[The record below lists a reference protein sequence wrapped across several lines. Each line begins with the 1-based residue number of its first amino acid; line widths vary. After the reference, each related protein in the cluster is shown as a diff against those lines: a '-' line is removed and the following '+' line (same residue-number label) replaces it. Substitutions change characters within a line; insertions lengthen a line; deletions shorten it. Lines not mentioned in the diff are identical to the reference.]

1 MYFIANN
8 ENYIVAASKDFLEQC
23 GSRDLCA
30 IASSLK
36 DGVFHLERETNSFVA
51 KNFEDFEYSTSDLY
65 SSFGTLTLY
74 RISKKELQI
83 DQSTVEDANIT
94 YLKQLK
100 ERKIATSDNEFSIP
114 TIESLQKHS
123 TTEESTEKTDKVIE
137 SDDKRVETVE
147 SVARDTESTESDEKE
162 EESSFET
169 IKLFSNTSVEE
180 SSDEE
185 KETIKLFNYDSESSE
200 DKVAE
205 PHQMKQEVIEAK
217 IVEEKTATIEEKKEY
232 PEEKEEK
239 HDSDLDKLI
248 SLSDVKELDKT
259 QLKIEE
265 HENDKI
271 VTEKVVNIPTTI
283 ESETK
288 EDKEPKEKRA
298 IDKIKEKL
306 FPWGSRNTENIEL
319 EESDI
324 LKPASD
330 LVDEKKEELT
340 TTKEE
345 LLKSVEDK
353 ESTDAIETINII
365 EQSVDAVDVIKP
377 EDDKEKLAD
386 TIKIYE
392 TKEDEV
398 IHKAIAEVPEVE
410 EKKEDLTLEEL
421 ELAELKAMHES
432 KNRIAQTT
440 PEVRVSKD
448 ESTTEKSEEPLNKDN
463 SQLYYKIIEMQVK
476 GIDLERNAQNLNVDI
491 DSYKMLVDNYLDE
504 LENYNDD
511 LKNRVHSTITMLA
524 DAGELL
530 SLNVVSK
537 KLNEIA
543 VTTEPATPLRDL
555 TLLVSLLRD
564 KVGNKKST
572 VVADKIK
579 TVETPAVKSTEKE
592 ALKRDENDL
601 GFNLIDITTPEELLV
616 KIPAETIDYDP
627 HKASDELNLPV
638 SLILEFADDF
648 TTQAK
653 EHLNQMVK
661 AYREGDLKTLQTT
674 AHMLKGAASNLRID
688 PLAENL
694 FTIQKLQS
702 LSSAEKLLKE
712 FVAKLKGLENKLKI
726 IEGINNEN

>member
-36 DGVFHLERETNSFVA
+36 DGVFHLESETNSFIA
-51 KNFEDFEYSTSDLY
+51 KNFEEFEYNTSDLY

-74 RISKKELQI
+74 SISKKEVEI
-83 DQSTVEDANIT
+83 EQSTVEDENIS

-100 ERKIATSDNEFSIP
+100 EGKIATSDNEFSIP
-114 TIESLQKHS
+114 TIESLQNQPA
-123 TTEESTEKTDKVIE
+123 TEEATDVVDKAIE
-137 SDDKRVETVE
+137 SVEKSVEVEE
-147 SVARDTESTESDEKE
+147 SVAKEQETKEVEEKKE

-169 IKLFSNTSVEE
+169 IKLFSNTAAEE
-180 SSDEE
+180 NSDEE
-185 KETIKLFNYDSESSE
+185 KETIKLFNYDSENSE
-200 DKVAE
+200 DKQTE
-205 PHQMKQEVIEAK
+205 PHKEKQEV
-217 IVEEKTATIEEKKEY
+217 VEEKVGIVEKKE
-232 PEEKEEK
+232 ESQEKEDE
-239 HDSDLDKLI
+239 DDIDLNKLI
-248 SLSDVKELDKT
+248 SLSDVKPLDET
-259 QLKIEE
+259 QLKIEDNE
-265 HENDKI
+265 YDQ
-271 VTEKVVNIPTTI
+271 VVAEKLVDIPTTI
-283 ESETK
+283 EDEVEETQ
-288 EDKEPKEKRA
+288 EVTEKRA

-306 FPWGSRNTENIEL
+306 FPWGSRNKEDIEL

-330 LVDEKKEELT
+330 LVEESKEELT

-345 LLKSVEDK
+345 LLKTIKDE
-353 ESTDAIETINII
+353 EPTDTINII
-365 EQSVDAVDVIKP
+365 EKSDEAIDAIKH
-377 EDDKEKLAD
+377 EDEKEELTD
-386 TIKIYE
+386 TIKIVE
-392 TKEDEV
+392 TKEDVV
-398 IHKAIAEVPEVE
+398 IHKEIAEVSTVE
-410 EKKEDLTLEEL
+410 EKKVELSLEEQ
-421 ELAELKAMHES
+421 ELAELKAMHEKRDTLLHTKS
-432 KNRIAQTT
+432 Q
-440 PEVRVSKD
+440 VSD
-448 ESTTEKSEEPLNKDN
+448 TPLNKDN
-463 SQLYYKIIEMQVK
+463 SQLYYKIIEMQVNS
-476 GIDLERNAQNLNVDI
+476 IDIERNAQNLNVDI

-530 SLNVVSK
+530 SLNVISK

-564 KVGNKKST
+564 KMGSKSAT
-572 VVADKIK
+572 VVAKK
-579 TVETPAVKSTEKE
+579 VETVDAP
-592 ALKRDENDL
+592 ALKPAEEAVASESEKDL
-601 GFNLIDITTPEELLV
+601 GFNLVEITTPQELLA
-616 KIPAETIDYDP
+616 KIPADTIDYDP

-638 SLILEFADDF
+638 SLILEFAEDF
-648 TTQAK
+648 TAQAK

-661 AYREGDLKTLQTT
+661 AYKEGDLKTLQTT

-702 LSSAEKLLKE
+702 LSNAEELLKE
-712 FVAKLKGLENKLKI
+712 FVAKLKGLESKLKI

>member
-74 RISKKELQI
+74 SISKKEEQI
-83 DQSTVEDANIT
+83 DTSTAEDANIT

-100 ERKIATSDNEFSIP
+100 EGKIAASDNEFSIP
-114 TIESLQKHS
+114 TIETLQKQS
-123 TTEESTEKTDKVIE
+123 TTEEATERRDKVIE
-137 SDDKRVETVE
+137 SDQKSIEVIEN
-147 SVARDTESTESDEKE
+147 TESKEVEETKE

-169 IKLFSNTSVEE
+169 IRLFSNTSAEK

-205 PHQMKQEVIEAK
+205 SHQMKQEVNEEK
-217 IVEEKTATIEEKKEY
+217 IALEEKTITLE
-232 PEEKEEK
+232 EEKEEPQEK
-239 HDSDLDKLI
+239 EIGHDRDLDKLI
-248 SLSDVKELDKT
+248 SLSDSKPLDET
-259 QLKIEE
+259 QLLIEE

-283 ESETK
+283 ESEIK

-319 EESDI
+319 EESAI

-330 LVDEKKEELT
+330 LVEEKKEELT

-345 LLKSVEDK
+345 LLESVGDK
-353 ESTDAIETINII
+353 ESTDTIDTINII
-365 EQSVDAVDVIKP
+365 EKSEEAVDVISH

-386 TIKIYE
+386 TIKTYE
-392 TKEDEV
+392 TKEDVV
-398 IHKAIAEVPEVE
+398 IHKEIADVPTIE
-410 EKKEDLTLEEL
+410 EEKEDLTLEEQ

-432 KNRIAQTT
+432 KNTIAQTT
-440 PEVRVSKD
+440 TEVSVSKD
-448 ESTTEKSEEPLNKDN
+448 ESTTEKSEEALNKDN

-572 VVADKIK
+572 VVADKIEP
-579 TVETPAVKSTEKE
+579 VEAPAVKSPEKV
-592 ALKRDENDL
+592 ALKENENEL
-601 GFNLIDITTPEELLV
+601 GFNLVEITTPEELLA
-616 KIPAETIDYDP
+616 KIPAVTIDYDP

-648 TTQAK
+648 TAQAK
-653 EHLNQMVK
+653 EHLYQMVK
-661 AYREGDLKTLQTT
+661 AYKEGDLKTLQTT

-726 IEGINNEN
+726 IEGNHNEN